1 MIENLLQTLPPHR
14 HAALQTELSLL
25 DRDIERHFVHPEDLA
40 LARIPDS
47 QGLGG
52 HSGKSRAGET

>member
-1 MIENLLQTLPPHR
+1 LRQELASLDGSIQT
-14 HAALQTELSLL
+14 
-25 DRDIERHFVHPEDLA
+25 HFSNANDLA

-52 HSGKSRAGET
+52 HSGLRR